1 MMDQGKKA
9 AIVLGGIAAHCE
21 LIRQLKQRGYY
32 TILVDYFENPPA
44 KSVADVHVR
53 ESTMDQEK
61 VLEIARK
68 YHADLVLSGCVD
80 QANVTA
86 AYVSEQMGLFT
97 PYSYEKAKKITNKVY
112 MKQVMMEYGI
122 PTSRYQ
128 SVESVQDA
136 LNMGLRYPVMVKPAD
151 SNSSNGVKKA
161 RDVSELKDFVQQ
173 ALEISRNHK
182 AIVEE
187 FVEGAEINAYCYI
200 QNHQAKLLMTAE
212 RISVIEGEDKVLK
225 CYATITPARISEQV
239 EKKAE
244 KIASDISNVFDLDH
258 TVLFFQGIVV
268 DDELYVIEFAPR
280 AGGGTCFKTILHNT
294 GLDVIKTLLDV
305 YTQTEVDLST
315 WHKSE
320 KILLSNTF
328 YANDCI
334 YDHLVGKEELFHNSL
349 VLELFHYKTQGM
361 AIKNDCASGGRIGA
375 FLVQKDSME
384 EALLAVKQVYE
395 KLQVFDVEG
404 REVLRRDLNLY
415 SRRGSY

>member
-1 MMDQGKKA
+1 MMDQDKKT

-61 VLEIARK
+61 VLEIARQH
-68 YHADLVLSGCVD
+68 HADLILSGCVD
-80 QANVTA
+80 QANITA

-112 MKQVMMEYGI
+112 MKEVMMKSGI

-136 LNMGLRYPVMVKPAD
+136 LDMGLRYPVMVKPAD

-161 RDVSELKDFVQQ
+161 KDVSELKDFVQQ
-173 ALEISRNHK
+173 ALDISRNHK

-187 FVEGAEINAYCYI
+187 FVEGKEISAYCYI

-212 RISVIEGEDKVLK
+212 RISVTEGEDKVIK
-225 CYATITPARISEQV
+225 CYAGISPARIS
-239 EKKAE
+239 KKLSERAE
-244 KIASDISNVFDLDH
+244 DIAKMLADAFDLDN
-258 TVLFFQGIVV
+258 TLLFFQGVIM
-268 DDELYVIEFAPR
+268 DEDIYVIEFAPR
-280 AGGGTCFKTILHNT
+280 AGGGLCFKTILYNT
-294 GLDVIKTLLDV
+294 GFDVISSIIDS
-305 YTQTEVDLST
+305 YSGDRVDLSI
-315 WHKSE
+315 WHESDG
-320 KILLSNTF
+320 LLLTNTF

-334 YDHLVGKEELFHNSL
+334 FDHLAGEEELLQDNL
-349 VLELFHYKTQGM
+349 ILELFHYKTKGM
-361 AIKNDCASGGRIGA
+361 TVKNDCASGGRIGA
-375 FLVQKDSME
+375 FLVQKNSME
-384 EALLAVKQVYE
+384 EALLAVKKAYDR
-395 KLQVFDVEG
+395 LQVFDTEG

-415 SRRGSY
+415 SRRGDY

>member
-1 MMDQGKKA
+1 MTDQYKKT
-9 AIVLGGIAAHCE
+9 AIVLGGIAAHGE
-21 LIRQLKQRGYY
+21 LLRQLKQRGYY
-32 TILVDYFENPPA
+32 TVLIDYFENPPA
-44 KSVADVHVR
+44 KSEADVHVR
-53 ESTMDQEK
+53 ESTMDQDK

-136 LNMGLRYPVMVKPAD
+136 LDMNLRYPVMVKPAD

-187 FVEGAEINAYCYI
+187 FVEGKEINAYCYI

-212 RISVIEGEDKVLK
+212 RISVTEGEDKVLK
-225 CYATITPARISEQV
+225 CYATITPARMSEQM
-239 EKKAE
+239 EEKAE
-244 KIASDISNVFDLDH
+244 KIASDISHAFDLDY
-258 TVLFFQGIVV
+258 TILFFQGIIA
-268 DDELYVIEFAPR
+268 DNKLYVIEFAPR

-294 GLDVIKTLLDV
+294 GFDVIKTLIDI
-305 YTQTEVDLST
+305 YTQTKVDLSK

-320 KILLSNTF
+320 KIMLSNTF
-328 YANDCI
+328 YACDCI
-334 YDHLVGKEELFHNSL
+334 YDHLVGEEELFHDNL
-349 VLELFHYKTQGM
+349 VLELFHYKTKEM
-361 AIKNDCASGGRIGA
+361 IIKNDCASGGRIGA
-375 FLVQKDSME
+375 FLVQKDTME
-384 EALLAVKQVYE
+384 EALLAVQQAFD
-395 KLQVFDVEG
+395 KLKVFDVQG
-404 REVLRRDLNLY
+404 KEVLRRDLNLY